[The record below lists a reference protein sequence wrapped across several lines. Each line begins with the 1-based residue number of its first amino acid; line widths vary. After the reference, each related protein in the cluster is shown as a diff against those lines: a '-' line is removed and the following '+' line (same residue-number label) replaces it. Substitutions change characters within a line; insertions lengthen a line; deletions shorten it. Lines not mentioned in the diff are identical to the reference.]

1 MHKRAVFKKNKRKLK
16 KVLTNVEPF
25 DKIKLVDATETLKSK
40 IKKVKKSVDK
50 QEII

>member
-1 MHKRAVFKKNKRKLK
+1 MHKRAVFKKTKENLK

-25 DKIKLVDATETLKSK
+25 DKIYLVDATKTLKSK